1 MSPDITMC
9 EGTNCPVSTKCHR
22 FMAKAG
28 MRQSYF
34 ADVPGEIKDG
44 KFTCDYFWGEQS
56 QGIWEQLNDIVN
68 GKENE

>member
-9 EGTNCPVSTKCHR
+9 QGTNCPVSTKCHR

-44 KFTCDYFWGEQS
+44 KFTCSYYWGQQA
-56 QGIWEQLNDIVN
+56 QGIWEQLNDIVK
-68 GKENE
+68 GEEK